1 MAKDGEG
8 MREPVLVIDAGNTT
22 TRFGVACGGALVST
36 WETSTDPR
44 ATADE
49 ALCALRAFLGA
60 FGEGLAR
67 VDAAACGGLAAA
79 AGQAPS
85 SSCAPA
91 SPSSFAPAS
100 GQAPLPAPPR
110 PRDGIVSSVVPPL
123 TDVWVEAASRLCGRA
138 PLVVA
143 PGLKT
148 GLKMSY
154 SDPGEVGADR
164 VADMVAAKELYGAP
178 AVVVDLGT
186 TTNIEVLDARN
197 AFAGGIIAPGLRLSA
212 EALAGAAAR
221 LPMVEV
227 KAPERV
233 VGRSTREAM
242 QAGIVM
248 GEVAR
253 IDGLI
258 DMVWAEMGCER
269 TTVVLSGRDA
279 CALGA
284 LMRHDVVVEPAL
296 TLKGLVLL
304 HAANRR

>member
-1 MAKDGEG
+1 MAKDGSAARG
-8 MREPVLVIDAGNTT
+8 PVLVIDAGNTT
-22 TRFGVACGGALVST
+22 TRFGVARAGALYAT
-36 WETSTDPR
+36 WETSTDVR
-44 ATADE
+44 MTADE
-49 ALCALRAFLGA
+49 ALCALRGFACALE
-60 FGEGLAR
+60 EGLAR
-67 VDAAACGGLAAA
+67 VDGAALSGE
-79 AGQAPS
+79 QAS
-85 SSCAPA
+85 E
-91 SPSSFAPAS
+91 
-100 GQAPLPAPPR
+100 R

-123 TDVWVEAASRLCGRA
+123 TDVWVEAAARFCGRA
-138 PLVVA
+138 PLVVG

-154 SDPGEVGADR
+154 SDPGEVGSDR

-186 TTNIEVLDARN
+186 TTNIEVLDEQS

-212 EALAGAAAR
+212 EALATAAAR

-227 KAPERV
+227 KAPSSV

-242 QAGIVM
+242 QSGIVM

-253 IDGLI
+253 VDGLL

-279 CALGA
+279 EAIGA
-284 LMRHDVVVEPAL
+284 LMRHDVSIEPAL

>member
-1 MAKDGEG
+1 MAKGGEG
-8 MREPVLVIDAGNTT
+8 MRESVLVIDAGNTT
-22 TRFGVACGGALVST
+22 TRFGVARDGALLST

-60 FGEGLAR
+60 LGEGLAR
-67 VDAAACGGLAAA
+67 MDAAACGDGAVPARGGA
-79 AGQAPS
+79 FACGG
-85 SSCAPA
+85 APA
-91 SPSSFAPAS
+91 SARGGAPAPAFPS
-100 GQAPLPAPPR
+100 APLR

-138 PLVVA
+138 PLVVG

-186 TTNIEVLDARN
+186 TTNIEVLDARS

-212 EALAGAAAR
+212 EALATAAAR

-227 KAPERV
+227 KAPASV

-279 CALGA
+279 GALGA